1 MSSRNVKE
9 TPRSPLLR
17 PDDPAPVSVL
27 NAAGGSTVVVTC
39 DHGGDAI
46 PAKLDG
52 LGLDPLDRER
62 HIAWDIGVSAT
73 ARQLAKLLDAPAVLG
88 NYSRLL
94 IDLNRPLDDLTSIRE
109 ISDGVLVPGNR
120 NLSVEDVARRTE
132 AIFEPYHDAVSIAMN
147 RAADRVAAPVLI
159 SVHSFTP
166 VMQGFER
173 PWHVGV
179 LFGSDTRIAEPLI
192 AALSADP
199 EICVGANKP
208 YSGYD
213 LYGYT
218 IETHAMPKG
227 YPNILIEIRQDLI
240 DTQNGAEAWAV
251 TIAAALAPIL
261 DDPDLY
267 RPLRTEGGEY

>member
-27 NAAGGSTVVVTC
+27 NAAVGSTVVVTC

-120 NLSVEDVARRTE
+120 T
-132 AIFEPYHDAVSIAMN
+132 
-147 RAADRVAAPVLI
+147 
-159 SVHSFTP
+159 T
-166 VMQGFER
+166 
-173 PWHVGV
+173 
-179 LFGSDTRIAEPLI
+179 DTRLFNKYCIVVRHE
-192 AALSADP
+192 
-199 EICVGANKP
+199 VGA
-208 YSGYD
+208 
-213 LYGYT
+213 
-218 IETHAMPKG
+218 
-227 YPNILIEIRQDLI
+227 I
-240 DTQNGAEAWAV
+240 DCFS
-251 TIAAALAPIL
+251 
-261 DDPDLY
+261 DC
-267 RPLRTEGGEY
+267 

>member
-9 TPRSPLLR
+9 TPRSPLLS
-17 PDDPAPVSVL
+17 PDDPAPVTVF
-27 NAAGGSTVVVTC
+27 NAAGRSTAVVTC

-52 LGLDPLDRER
+52 LGLERLDRER
-62 HIAWDIGVSAT
+62 HIAWDIGASAT
-73 ARQLAKLLDAPAVLG
+73 AHRLAKLLDAPAVLG

-120 NLSVEDVARRTE
+120 NLAVEDVARRTE

-166 VMQGFER
+166 VMQGFEH
-173 PWHVGV
+173 PWHIGV
-179 LFGSDTRIAEPLI
+179 LFGPDTRIAEPLI
-192 AALSADP
+192 AALSANP
-199 EICVGANKP
+199 GICVGANKP
-208 YSGYD
+208 YSGCD

-218 IETHAMPKG
+218 VETHAMPKG

-240 DTQNGAEAWAV
+240 DTRNGIETWAV
-251 TIAAALAPIL
+251 TIAGALSPIL
-261 DDPDLY
+261 EDPNLY
-267 RPLRTEGGEY
+267 RPLRLE